1 MPDTPIANALARHW
15 SSLAIRGVC
24 ALAFG
29 ILSFMWPGLSL
40 ATLVLLWGAYA
51 LIDGVFALLAGFKGK
66 VGMLIFTG
74 IVGILAGIATFMYPG
89 MTALILLY
97 FIAAWAI
104 VTGLIAIFLAIKLRK
119 ELTGEWLLILA
130 GVLSAAFGVLLFAR
144 PGEGALA
151 VIYTIA
157 GYAVVFGI
165 LLLMLA
171 FKLKGLPGRVAAA

>member
-1 MPDTPIANALARHW
+1 MPDTPIANALASHW

-29 ILSFMWPGLSL
+29 ILTFMWPGLSL

-51 LIDGVFALLAGFKGK
+51 LVDGVVALIAGFKTK
-66 VGMLIFTG
+66 VGSLIFTG
-74 IVGILAGIATFMYPG
+74 LIGVLAGIATFMYPG

-104 VTGLIAIFLAIKLRK
+104 VTGIIAIALAIKLRK
-119 ELTGEWLLILA
+119 EITGEWLLVLA

-151 VIYTIA
+151 VIYTIG

-171 FKLKGLPGRVAAA
+171 FKLKGLPARVAAA

>member
-119 ELTGEWLLILA
+119 EATGEWLLILA

>member
-144 PGEGALA
+144 PGAGALA